1 MRELTVNPNR
11 TLRNRLHKTTNSR
24 ATSTDSTS
32 SRNEGDL
39 HVFENDFRWGLRAIR
54 VKKRVS
60 WALMKKPT
68 TDLSLLNKYATTNH
82 KYFALVLKM
91 VQPNRI
97 R

>member
-32 SRNEGDL
+32 RNESDL

-54 VKKRVS
+54 VKNRVS
-60 WALMKKPT
+60 WALIKRPT
-68 TDLSLLNKYATTNH
+68 TDLSLLNKYTTTNH

-91 VQPNRI
+91 VQPNRK